1 MAPSLHLTTTE
12 GRVFASAFVK
22 EMKRLKLY
30 IGMLGIMTALTA
42 TAFGQASLR
51 SLDGRSVDV
60 TAQKGKVVVLVVG
73 ASWLPL
79 SEKQAAITNTLVK
92 KYAAKPVV
100 FYFVSTDAATAR
112 NAVSDAELRQFA
124 TKNKITVP
132 ILRDPDGSVVMSKL
146 KVEQVPSFVIID
158 KTGSVAGEPFGGLD
172 PKADTS
178 IPISK
183 AIDKLL

>member
-1 MAPSLHLTTTE
+1 
-12 GRVFASAFVK
+12 
-22 EMKRLKLY
+22 
-30 IGMLGIMTALTA
+30 MLGVMIAFAA
-42 TAFGQASLR
+42 TAFGQTSLR
-51 SLDGRSVDV
+51 SLDGREVDV

-79 SEKQAAITNTLVK
+79 SEKQATITNTLVK
-92 KYAAKPVV
+92 KYVSKPVV

-124 TKNKITVP
+124 AKNKITVP

-172 PKADTS
+172 LKADTS

-183 AIDKLL
+183 AIDRLL

>member
-1 MAPSLHLTTTE
+1 MRRLT
-12 GRVFASAFVK
+12 
-22 EMKRLKLY
+22 LY
-30 IGMLGIMTALTA
+30 IGIFGLMAAFGA

-51 SLDGRSVDV
+51 SVDGRNVDV

-100 FYFVSTDAATAR
+100 FYFVATDASTAK

-124 TKNKITVP
+124 AKNKIGVP
-132 ILRDPDGSVVMSKL
+132 VLRDPDGAIVMSKL
-146 KVEQVPSFVIID
+146 KVEQVPSFVILD

-172 PKADTS
+172 PKFDTS

>member
-1 MAPSLHLTTTE
+1 MA
-12 GRVFASAFVK
+12 AF
-22 EMKRLKLY
+22 
-30 IGMLGIMTALTA
+30 GA

-51 SLDGRSVDV
+51 SVDGRNVDV

-100 FYFVSTDAATAR
+100 FYFVATDASTAK

-124 TKNKITVP
+124 AKNKIGVP
-132 ILRDPDGSVVMSKL
+132 VLRDPDGAIVMSKL
-146 KVEQVPSFVIID
+146 KVEQVPSFVILD

-172 PKADTS
+172 PKFDTS

>member
-1 MAPSLHLTTTE
+1 MASPS
-12 GRVFASAFVK
+12 VK

-30 IGMLGIMTALTA
+30 IGMLGMMTALAA

-92 KYAAKPVV
+92 KYASKPVV